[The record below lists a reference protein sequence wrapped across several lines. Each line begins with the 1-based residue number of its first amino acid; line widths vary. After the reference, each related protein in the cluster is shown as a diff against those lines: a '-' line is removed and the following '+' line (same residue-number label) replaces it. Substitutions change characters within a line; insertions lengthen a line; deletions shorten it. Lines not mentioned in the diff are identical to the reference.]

1 MKKMVFIILV
11 LACVLTLT
19 ACMGTD
25 SKQPSEVDNT
35 SGIIIVDTEM
45 LESMNEEENE
55 EIYVADAAMYRG
67 TVTGLEEK
75 EDGTVITLSQASGT
89 DFGAKT
95 MMFLI
100 SSMTTGYTDISEGN
114 YIEIFYGRPMQ
125 GRFDY
130 TDIQNAIGINNL
142 GMADMVNFNGTIQ
155 SIEKDGENIT
165 SLTMIDI
172 GNNQEVVFRISND
185 TNIYLTASDLKEGN
199 KLNIYH
205 RGIYTL
211 SLPPQGFALEVR
223 YMAEL

>member
-1 MKKMVFIILV
+1 MKKIIFTILV
-11 LACVLTLT
+11 LVCVLILT

-25 SKQPSEVDNT
+25 SKQQSEVDNN

-45 LESMNEEENE
+45 LESMNEVENE
-55 EIYVADAAMYRG
+55 EVYVADAAMYRG

-100 SSMTTGYTDISEGN
+100 DSVTTGYTDISEGN
-114 YIEIFYGRPMQ
+114 YIEVFYGRPLQ
-125 GRFDY
+125 GGFDY
-130 TDIQNAIGINNL
+130 TDMQGAIGINNL
-142 GMADMVNFNGTIQ
+142 NTADMVNFNGTIQ

-165 SLTMIDI
+165 SFAMVDI
-172 GNNQEVVFRISND
+172 ENNQEVVFRISND
-185 TNIYLTASDLKEGN
+185 TNMYLTASDLKEGD

-205 RGIYTL
+205 RGMYTL
-211 SLPPQGFALEVR
+211 SLPPQGFALEIR
-223 YMAEL
+223 YLAEL